1 MPAQRIATTRQR
13 DMQPLAVAGQT
24 TIEAW
29 LTLQTLLTREL
40 GPAHA
45 ALLAEP
51 VPNPALGEVDW
62 YADAAG
68 PVRPVQALPP
78 AEQAALWTEAGRLVE
93 DTRALAARLGG
104 SRIEGDRFL
113 AEMLALALPPA
124 NAAGQPELLPED
136 LYAASR
142 PAGPGLQPV
151 LVGWGHSRVAA
162 RGAARVLTGAKAP
175 VAAAMAIL
183 PPPPSPYHAAPRRT
197 WLWGVLAAS
206 LAVPALALLLLWRD
220 PFGWFQVDVAA
231 CRIMPGQLDLARALQ
246 DETAQEGVLR
256 AELSRLAAD
265 AGQRRLMCPPI
276 QPPAPPERQAALPAP
291 PPPSADEQ
299 RAQRRGAQGGKM
311 QVILAWDDRN
321 DLDLRI
327 VCPDGT
333 DINFIRRNA
342 CGGTLDVDANGDVN
356 SLTDTP
362 VENVF
367 FAEPQPGAYRIIV
380 DPYGMRVRP
389 NTPFRVTIRRDGR
402 PDEVISGTAVNGRHN
417 QQVGQ
422 FRVDPS

>member
-1 MPAQRIATTRQR
+1 M
-13 DMQPLAVAGQT
+13 
-24 TIEAW
+24 
-29 LTLQTLLTREL
+29 
-40 GPAHA
+40 
-45 ALLAEP
+45 
-51 VPNPALGEVDW
+51 
-62 YADAAG
+62 
-68 PVRPVQALPP
+68 
-78 AEQAALWTEAGRLVE
+78 
-93 DTRALAARLGG
+93 
-104 SRIEGDRFL
+104 
-113 AEMLALALPPA
+113 
-124 NAAGQPELLPED
+124 
-136 LYAASR
+136 
-142 PAGPGLQPV
+142 

-342 CGGTLDVDANGDVN
+342 CGGTLDVDANGDMN

-367 FAEPQPGAYRIIV
+367 FADPQPGAYRIIV

>member
-1 MPAQRIATTRQR
+1 
-13 DMQPLAVAGQT
+13 
-24 TIEAW
+24 
-29 LTLQTLLTREL
+29 
-40 GPAHA
+40 
-45 ALLAEP
+45 
-51 VPNPALGEVDW
+51 
-62 YADAAG
+62 
-68 PVRPVQALPP
+68 
-78 AEQAALWTEAGRLVE
+78 
-93 DTRALAARLGG
+93 
-104 SRIEGDRFL
+104 
-113 AEMLALALPPA
+113 
-124 NAAGQPELLPED
+124 
-136 LYAASR
+136 
-142 PAGPGLQPV
+142 
-151 LVGWGHSRVAA
+151 
-162 RGAARVLTGAKAP
+162 
-175 VAAAMAIL
+175 
-183 PPPPSPYHAAPRRT
+183 
-197 WLWGVLAAS
+197 
-206 LAVPALALLLLWRD
+206 
-220 PFGWFQVDVAA
+220 
-231 CRIMPGQLDLARALQ
+231 
-246 DETAQEGVLR
+246 
-256 AELSRLAAD
+256 
-265 AGQRRLMCPPI
+265 MCPPI
-276 QPPAPPERQAALPAP
+276 QPPAPPERQAALPS

-389 NTPFRVTIRRDGR
+389 STPFRVTIRRDGR